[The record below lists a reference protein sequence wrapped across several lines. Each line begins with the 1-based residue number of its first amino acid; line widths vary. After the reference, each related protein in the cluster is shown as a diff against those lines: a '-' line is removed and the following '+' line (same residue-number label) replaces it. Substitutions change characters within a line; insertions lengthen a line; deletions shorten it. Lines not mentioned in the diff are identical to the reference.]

1 MLWRV
6 VIDKERFR
14 SDQVVVMERN
24 EDPVTISTPKSMLVS
39 SLGGSCT
46 VLKGKRDGKAGNQQ
60 KVLLPASC
68 VFGHGLWS
76 LLFDFH
82 HGRAARSRAL
92 HPKTRKVSFV

>member
-24 EDPVTISTPKSMLVS
+24 EDPVNISTPKSMLVS

-46 VLKGKRDGKAGNQQ
+46 VLKGKRDGKAGNAAESSTAS
-60 KVLLPASC
+60 LPC
-68 VFGHGLWS
+68 VRAWS
-76 LLFDFH
+76 LV
-82 HGRAARSRAL
+82 
-92 HPKTRKVSFV
+92 TIV